1 MAKVGCGYHMKARSV
16 MCHEEFIFFLGQG
29 NEETNETQIFF
40 QTRLND
46 VEKQCSSEDFYRN
59 FFVFKRTEQT
69 TSLSINTSKH
79 VSSRIR
85 QMVESTDIYIF
96 KKSRF
101 INNNELK

>member
-1 MAKVGCGYHMKARSV
+1 
-16 MCHEEFIFFLGQG
+16 MCHEEFMFFLGQG

-46 VEKQCSSEDFYRN
+46 DEKHCSSKDFYRN
-59 FFVFKRTEQT
+59 LFVFKRAEQN

-85 QMVESTDIYIF
+85 QMVESTDTYTF

-101 INNNELK
+101 INKNELK

>member
-1 MAKVGCGYHMKARSV
+1 M
-16 MCHEEFIFFLGQG
+16 FFLGQG

-46 VEKQCSSEDFYRN
+46 DEKHCSSKDFYRN
-59 FFVFKRTEQT
+59 LFVFKRAEQN

-85 QMVESTDIYIF
+85 QMVESTDIYTF

-101 INNNELK
+101 INKNELK